1 MKQFK
6 KLKKLE
12 KKKKKKK
19 GFERDIS
26 RVNESESDD
35 RKY

>member
-6 KLKKLE
+6 DLKQLE
-12 KKKKKKK
+12 KNKEKK